1 MVKIILFSDFFIPA
15 ALEKSI
21 NINNADRFNTKLI
34 VEAANGPTTLEGE
47 QKLIQKGVHF
57 LPDILCNAGGV
68 TVSYFE
74 WLKNLDHVRPGRMT
88 RKWEEKSKKNLI
100 DVIIKATGLPEERFD
115 RSELLE
121 GATELDIVYAGLEE
135 IMSSATNEVI
145 ATALDKKIDLRTAAF
160 VNAINKIH
168 EFYSITGIQ

>member
-1 MVKIILFSDFFIPA
+1 
-15 ALEKSI
+15 
-21 NINNADRFNTKLI
+21 

-47 QKLIQKGVHF
+47 QVLLKKGIQF

-100 DVIIKATGLPEERFD
+100 EVIARATGLGEDKFD
-115 RSELLE
+115 RALLLE

-145 ATALDKKIDLRTAAF
+145 STALSKNIDLRTAAY

-168 EFYSITGIQ
+168 EFYSITGIH

>member
-1 MVKIILFSDFFIPA
+1 M
-15 ALEKSI
+15 
-21 NINNADRFNTKLI
+21 
-34 VEAANGPTTLEGE
+34 
-47 QKLIQKGVHF
+47 QF

-88 RKWEEKSKKNLI
+88 RKWEEKSKRNLI
-100 DVIIKATGLPEERFD
+100 DVIAKATSLPIEKFD
-115 RSELLE
+115 QALLLE
-121 GATELDIVYAGLEE
+121 GATEKDIVYAGLEE

-145 ATALDKKIDLRTAAF
+145 ETALSKNIDLRTAAF

-168 EFYSITGIQ
+168 EFYAITGIQ